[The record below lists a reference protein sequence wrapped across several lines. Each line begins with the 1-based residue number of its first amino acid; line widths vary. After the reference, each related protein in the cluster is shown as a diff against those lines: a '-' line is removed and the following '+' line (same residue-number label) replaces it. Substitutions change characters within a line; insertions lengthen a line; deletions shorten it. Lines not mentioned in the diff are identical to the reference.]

1 METASRGHH
10 EEVKYL
16 DTEDVR
22 SGIRGKK
29 IFPEVTTRGCH
40 IAMMNCNIGAGRR

>member
-29 IFPEVTTRGCH
+29 YFQKSPPE
-40 IAMMNCNIGAGRR
+40 GATLP